1 MNEEIKNI
9 YEKILELNIH
19 INLMLND
26 FPKDDFDSF
35 NENLQ
40 EFLNQKDEFIQELLS
55 LTGAIPEKELKKI
68 IDIDLKEIFEQV
80 NQIEEE
86 NLKLIQENKIYLS
99 AEINKANKAAKALSA
114 YKFDKQNE
122 PLIFDETD

>member
-40 EFLNQKDEFIQELLS
+40 EFLNQKDAFIQELLS

-99 AEINKANKAAKALSA
+99 SEINKSNKAAKALSA